1 MDFQM
6 SLLEVFFVVV
16 EVDSNIVLHKQFE
29 FIIAEG
35 DF

>member
-6 SLLEVFFVVV
+6 CLLVVFFITK
-16 EVDSNIVLHKQFE
+16 VDSNVVLHKQFE